1 MRTIY
6 ILLKKNILIVHQ
18 RQDVVEDGVGVVLWR
33 GGGAGAGEE
42 LAGGVEGGEVEG
54 IGGYLDV
61 GDDAAGLVDGERQLH
76 PTPVELGAALG
87 GESAPAA
94 IFPFGRGKM
103 VVESANLWSS
113 DYFGIIRIF

>member
-54 IGGYLDV
+54 VGGNLDI
-61 GDDAAGLVDGERQLH
+61 GDDTAGLVDGERQLY
-76 PTPVELGAALG
+76 PTPVELDGALG
-87 GESAPAA
+87 SEGAPTA
-94 IFPFGRGKM
+94 ILPFR
-103 VVESANLWSS
+103 
-113 DYFGIIRIF
+113 